1 MLIGSKGKIMR
12 ICYSCGKEIDD
23 AIDTCP
29 NCGQAIK
36 SMFSLHALVD
46 EPERE
51 DEPENVNPL
60 EGTDSDLAA
69 VSEKYAGFS
78 LAGELDSKTG
88 ESSVQQPTQTTG
100 YSAVDELKTETE
112 LYVEQQMG
120 KTSGYSPA
128 DGIVKLSGLSLA
140 GESEKPSGLSLAGE
154 TEKPGGLSL
163 TGNPEVKTESN
174 NVVKEPEKKEDPND
188 FDPFLDMDP
197 IVTTS
202 TYVPKEFVDLENNG
216 KMKMTE
222 KEFYNGM
229 NMAKTRQRLLWNCIF
244 FYISAGK
251 FILGGFMGEAAIRIL
266 FGQQYATYGY
276 AFSFVCTMMG
286 LLIILSTVFVQTKRS
301 LAFAIVLTVM
311 YVLAYLPNLL
321 KGHFFTGA
329 FMAIISVESLLC
341 VINYRREWKS
351 YIEF

>member
-1 MLIGSKGKIMR
+1 MR

-60 EGTDSDLAA
+60 EGTDSDLSA

-140 GESEKPSGLSLAGE
+140 GE
-154 TEKPGGLSL
+154 TEKTGGLSL

-276 AFSFVCTMMG
+276 AFSFICTMMG

-301 LAFAIVLTVM
+301 LAFAIVLTVI

-321 KGHFFTGA
+321 KGYFFTGA